1 MSTLTLL
8 LPSFALFGF
17 AGVLLTQAL
26 CCVTGNAALI
36 VRAWRKLTRSEQ
48 RREFFVHTHS
58 GLWC

>member
-26 CCVTGNAALI
+26 WCVTGIAALI
-36 VRAWRKLTRSEQ
+36 VRPLRASTLALNDGFCARSG
-48 RREFFVHTHS
+48 S
-58 GLWC
+58 WC